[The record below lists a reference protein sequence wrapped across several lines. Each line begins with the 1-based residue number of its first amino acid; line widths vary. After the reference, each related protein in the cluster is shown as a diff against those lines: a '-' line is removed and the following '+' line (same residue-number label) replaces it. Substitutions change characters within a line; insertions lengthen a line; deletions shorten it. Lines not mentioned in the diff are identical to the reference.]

1 MNDVGFDWV
10 RAKTLV
16 ALGVVLFVLG
26 TAKKGYAQIFQLIEE
41 GEKLE
46 LPFEYQQDFIL
57 VEMSLHG
64 KIPMKFIFDTGA
76 ENTVIFDQMYLDI
89 FSVEYDMKIPIIGS
103 NLSTQSYAFVARD
116 IPFEINRKLRTQL
129 DVLVLENYGGQLKE
143 LLGTQVN
150 GILGS
155 SFFRHFIVEI
165 DYRRKKIILSKDRE
179 DLRRKVLDYE
189 SLPLQIINAKPYVLA
204 SISMAEITEK
214 ELLLLID
221 TGAGIHL
228 LVHSNTDPSLRL
240 PDQVLPGY
248 LGVGIGGLISGYI
261 GRSNSFELGEN
272 TYIDMLVNFQNIDSA
287 LLDQERIIRNGIIG
301 NPFLNRYCIIIDYSN
316 EQLYL
321 KARKKH
327 LRPFKFDR
335 SGLTLIAS
343 GPELNQYYIQSVREN
358 SPAEAAGAQPGDR
371 IRWAQRW
378 PARFWSLEGLV
389 KLLKKREGKTIRLSV
404 QRGDE
409 KVRLKFELKKL
420 I

>member
-1 MNDVGFDWV
+1 
-10 RAKTLV
+10 
-16 ALGVVLFVLG
+16 
-26 TAKKGYAQIFQLIEE
+26 
-41 GEKLE
+41 
-46 LPFEYQQDFIL
+46 
-57 VEMSLHG
+57 
-64 KIPMKFIFDTGA
+64 
-76 ENTVIFDQMYLDI
+76 
-89 FSVEYDMKIPIIGS
+89 
-103 NLSTQSYAFVARD
+103 
-116 IPFEINRKLRTQL
+116 
-129 DVLVLENYGGQLKE
+129 
-143 LLGTQVN
+143 
-150 GILGS
+150 
-155 SFFRHFIVEI
+155 
-165 DYRRKKIILSKDRE
+165 
-179 DLRRKVLDYE
+179 
-189 SLPLQIINAKPYVLA
+189 
-204 SISMAEITEK
+204 
-214 ELLLLID
+214 
-221 TGAGIHL
+221 
-228 LVHSNTDPSLRL
+228 
-240 PDQVLPGY
+240 
-248 LGVGIGGLISGYI
+248 
-261 GRSNSFELGEN
+261 
-272 TYIDMLVNFQNIDSA
+272 MLVNFQNIDSA